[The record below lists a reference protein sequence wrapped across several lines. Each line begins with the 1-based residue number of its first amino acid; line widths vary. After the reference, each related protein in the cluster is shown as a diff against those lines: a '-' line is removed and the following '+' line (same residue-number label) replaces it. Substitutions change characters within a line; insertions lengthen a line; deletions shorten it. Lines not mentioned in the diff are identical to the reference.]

1 MIDKKPMILC
11 VDDEPK
17 NLELLEALLVPR
29 GYDVIMAANGIEAL
43 VKVDLNHPD
52 LILLDV
58 TMPKLDG
65 YEVCKKIKSTKETQA
80 LPVVMITSLTGEEER
95 RKGVEAGC
103 DDFISKPFDKNELST
118 RVKSLLRIKFS
129 PQQSRIDVNSWFNIG
144 KDMSKDGITHSFL
157 ATREYSLAKDQ
168 YSVTSND
175 NFMALAIAI
184 RDRLIERWINTQQK
198 YHKENVKRVYYLSL
212 EFLIGR
218 LLGSNVLNLGIWNET
233 KLAARELG
241 LDLEEVY
248 DCEQDAGLGNGGL
261 GRLAACFLDSMA
273 TLGIAAH
280 GYGIRYEY
288 GIFNQ
293 KIMNGY
299 QVESPDAWLSK
310 GNPWEFPRI
319 EGAVRVSFGGRTTM
333 FNDTTGKLRVKWV
346 DTEDVLAVP
355 YDIPVVGYKNDIVN
369 TLQLWSARSSADFD
383 LKHFN
388 EGDYEQAVYSKVS
401 SENISKVLYPSDKST
416 QGKELRLKQEYFFT
430 AASIADIIR
439 RFKEDNSDFKSFPE
453 KTAIQLND
461 THPSLAIVE
470 LMRILIDEEN
480 LDWDSVWDV
489 TVRTFGYTNHTVMS
503 EALECW
509 FASTIERLLPRHMH
523 LIYEINARF
532 LKDVAKRYPGDTDRL
547 RRMSIIEEGYPK
559 KVRMAYLSII
569 GSHSINGVSE
579 LHTKLLKEHL
589 FKDFYEFFP
598 ERFNNKTNG
607 ITQRR
612 WLQKSNTKLSE
623 LITSAIGDKWVTDL
637 YKLEKLE
644 ALKDDNNFCKS
655 WQKVK
660 QENKN
665 YLIEYIYK
673 NTNIRVNPDSMFD
686 VQVKRFHEYKRQF
699 LFGLYI
705 VAQYL
710 EVKNNP
716 RVNFAPRTFILAGKA
731 APGYFMAKLIIKFI
745 NSIADIVNSD
755 KAIGDKLKVIFLDNY
770 RVSLAERIFPASD
783 LSEQISTAGTE
794 ASGTGCMK
802 FMMNGALT
810 IGTYDGAN
818 IEIAEA
824 VGKDNIII
832 FGLRLEEIEKI
843 LVSGYNPQ
851 DYINRSAVFKEI
863 IGLIQSNFFSLDEAN
878 LFAPLLDNLFFSDR
892 YFVCADFD
900 DYCAKQREVSRLYTD
915 KEEWTK
921 KTIINVAKSGRFSS
935 DRTIRE
941 YAKDI
946 WNIPSVHPI

>member
-1 MIDKKPMILC
+1 MNDKKPMILC

-29 GYDVIMAANGIEAL
+29 GYDVIMAVNGSEAL
-43 VKVDLNHPD
+43 AKVVLDHPD

-58 TMPKLDG
+58 MMPNLDG
-65 YEVCKKIKSTKETQA
+65 YEVCRKIKSTKETQF
-80 LPVVMITSLTGEEER
+80 LPVVMITSLAGEEER
-95 RKGVEAGC
+95 IRGVEAGC
-103 DDFISKPFDKNELST
+103 DDFISKPFDKNELSA
-118 RVKSLLRIKFS
+118 RVKSLLRIKFL
-129 PQQSRIDVNSWFNIG
+129 PQGKRDVNSWFNIG
-144 KDMSKDGITHSFL
+144 KDMSKDGIKWSFL

-168 YSVTSND
+168 YNVTDND

-218 LLGSNVLNLGIWNET
+218 LLGSNVLNLGLGNEI
-233 KLAARELG
+233 KLAAEELG
-241 LDLEEVY
+241 FDLEEVHN
-248 DCEQDAGLGNGGL
+248 CEQDAGLGNGGL

-273 TLGIAAH
+273 TQGIPAH

-293 KIMNGY
+293 KIINGY
-299 QVESPDAWLSK
+299 QVEYPDAWLSK

-319 EGAVRVSFGGRTTM
+319 ERTVRVCFGGRTIM
-333 FNDTTGKLRVKWV
+333 FNDEKGNLRVKWV

-355 YDIPVVGYKNDIVN
+355 YHTPVVGYKTDIVN

-383 LKHFN
+383 LNYFN
-388 EGDYEQAVYSKVS
+388 EGDYEHAVYSKVF
-401 SENISKVLYPSDKST
+401 SENISKILYPRDNSS

-430 AASIADIIR
+430 AASIVDIIR
-439 RFKEDNSDFKSFPE
+439 RFKVENSDFKSFPD
-453 KTAIQLND
+453 KVAIQLND

-480 LDWDSVWDV
+480 LDWDTVWDI

-509 FASTIERLLPRHMH
+509 SVPSFERLLPRHMQ
-523 LIYEINARF
+523 LIYEINMRF
-532 LKDVAKRYPGDTDRL
+532 LKDVAKKYPEDVDRL
-547 RRMSIIEEGYPK
+547 RRMSIIEEGYPN
-559 KVRMAYLSII
+559 KVRMANLAII

-579 LHTKLLKEHL
+579 LHTRLLKEQL

-612 WLQKSNTKLSE
+612 WLQKSNTNLSE
-623 LITSAIGDKWVTDL
+623 LITGAIGNKWVTNL
-637 YKLEKLE
+637 YELEKLTT
-644 ALKDDNNFCKS
+644 LKDDNNFCKS
-655 WQKVK
+655 WQRVK
-660 QENKN
+660 DANKKQ
-665 YLIEYIYK
+665 LIEYIYK
-673 NTNIRVNPDSMFD
+673 NTNICINPDSMFD
-686 VQVKRFHEYKRQF
+686 IQVKRFHEYKRQF

-705 VAQYL
+705 VSQYL
-710 EVKNNP
+710 RVKNNP
-716 RVNFAPRTFILAGKA
+716 RASFVPRTFIVAGKA
-731 APGYFMAKLIIKFI
+731 APGYFMAKLVIKFI
-745 NSIADIVNSD
+745 NSIADVVNSD
-755 KAIGDKLKVIFLDNY
+755 KAIGDKLKVVFLENY

-832 FGLRLEEIEKI
+832 FGLKLEEIEKI
-843 LVSGYNPQ
+843 LASGYNPQ
-851 DYINRSAVFKEI
+851 DYINRSMVLKEI
-863 IGLIQSNFFSLDEAN
+863 IGFIQNNFFSPDQPN
-878 LFAPLLDNLFFSDR
+878 LFAPLLDSLFCGDR

-900 DYCAKQREVSRLYTD
+900 DYCAKQEKASRLYAD
-915 KEEWTK
+915 KKEWTK
-921 KTIINVAKSGRFSS
+921 KSIINVAKSGRFSS
-935 DRTIRE
+935 DRTIKE

-946 WNIPSVHPI
+946 WNVLCTHSC